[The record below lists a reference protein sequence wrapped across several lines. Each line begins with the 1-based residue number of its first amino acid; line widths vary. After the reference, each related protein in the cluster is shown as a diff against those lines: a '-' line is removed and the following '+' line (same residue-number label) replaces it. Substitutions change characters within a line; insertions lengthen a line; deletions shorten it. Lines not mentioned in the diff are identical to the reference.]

1 MNATATSRTFASLR
15 KPNNSNTILIWMS
28 ETLTQP
34 QLQTRDWQTIAGAI
48 DHTLLKPEVTRDQI
62 IRLCEEA
69 VHFGFA
75 TVCVNP
81 WWVPLAAS
89 VLGGARVKVATT
101 IGFPLGANYTT
112 VKRFEAAEAVRLGAQ
127 ELDMVM
133 NVGAL
138 KSRDRQSVQND
149 IAAVAEVTHAGTAIL
164 KVILETPLLTLEEKI
179 LGCELS
185 LAGKADFVK
194 TATGFLGSATV
205 EDVSLMRGVV
215 GDRAGV
221 KASGGIRTA
230 ATAQAMIEAGASR
243 LGTSAGVAIVRELGA
258 GEFPGS

>member
-1 MNATATSRTFASLR
+1 
-15 KPNNSNTILIWMS
+15 MS

-34 QLQTRDWQTIAGAI
+34 QLQVRGWQAIAGTI
-48 DHTLLKPEVTRDQI
+48 DHTVLKPETSQEQV

-69 VHFGFA
+69 AHYGFA
-75 TVCVNP
+75 AVCVNP
-81 WWVPLAAS
+81 WWIGVAAS
-89 VLGGARVKVATT
+89 ALRGTAVKVATT
-101 IGFPLGANYTT
+101 IGFPLGANHTT
-112 VKRFEAAEAVRLGAQ
+112 VKRFEAVEAVRLGAQ

-149 IAAVAEVTHAGTAIL
+149 IAAVAEVAHTGGAIL
-164 KVILETPLLTLEEKI
+164 KVILETSLLTLEEKI
-179 LGCELS
+179 LGCELC

-194 TATGFLGSATV
+194 TSTGFLGGATV
-205 EDVSLMRGVV
+205 EDVSLLRGVV

-230 ATAQAMIEAGASR
+230 SAAQSMIGAGANR
-243 LGTSAGVAIVRELGA
+243 LGTSAGVSIVRELGA
-258 GEFPGS
+258 GE